1 MSAPT
6 KIAIIYFTG
15 SAKATA
21 EKIASIVDAQ
31 IFDLGKNPNNN
42 AKILQDLFADNT
54 AIIGICAA
62 GILMRLLSPVI
73 ADKHSEPTV
82 IAVSGNGKFV
92 VPLLGGHKG
101 ANGLAKEIA
110 HGLDGV
116 AAITTASDAVF
127 SFALDDPPSGYEL
140 ANPKAAKNA
149 MAAILNGEALQVTG
163 DASWLEKAG
172 YPIAENGSVKVTIS
186 EFFNPKNLSKNTLLY
201 HPKILVAGVGCA
213 RGSKSLEVIDLIKKS
228 LADATLST
236 KSLAAIATIDIKSD
250 ERAFHAAA
258 EYFDVPLKL
267 FSPEELAKNETLVP
281 NPSEIVKAETGTASV
296 AESASL
302 FAGKLLVQKQ
312 KTLNATCAIGR
323 AEHPID
329 LEKFGK
335 SPGQLHLVGIGPGA
349 QMQRTF
355 SATNAMKN
363 SSDWVGYGLYLDLI
377 SDLHKNQIQHRFELG
392 DEEKR
397 VRFAMELAATGKNV
411 ALICS
416 GDAQIYAMASL
427 VYELLQAK
435 DKRAVSAGAKR
446 LQVFS
451 HPGISALQMASS
463 KAGALLGHDFC
474 AISLSDLLTPREDIE
489 KRLLAAAKGDF
500 VTAFY
505 NPRSKRRLDLMEKA
519 KQLYLQYRPGD
530 TPVIIGTN
538 LGRKSENLHIT
549 TLENF
554 NPDEID
560 MLTIVLFGSSNSKS
574 FMRGDGKLV
583 AFTPRGYARK
593 IYAEKSSIEPG
604 P

>member
-1 MSAPT
+1 MSKSA
-6 KIAIIYFTG
+6 KITIVYFTG
-15 SAKATA
+15 SAKTTA
-21 EKIASIVDAQ
+21 EKIASTVEAE
-31 IFDLGKNPNNN
+31 IFNLGKKSDNS
-42 AKILQDLFADNT
+42 AKILQDLFEENT
-54 AIIGICAA
+54 AIIGVCAA
-62 GILMRLLSPVI
+62 GILMRLLAPVI
-73 ADKHSEPTV
+73 ADKHGEPVV
-82 IAVSGNGKFV
+82 IAVSGNGKFI

-101 ANGLAKEIA
+101 ANALAKKIA

-116 AAITTASDAVF
+116 AAITTASDAAF
-127 SFALDDPPSGYEL
+127 DFALDDPPDGYEL
-140 ANPKAAKNA
+140 ANPEAAKNA
-149 MAAILNGEALQVTG
+149 MAAILNGEALDVTG
-163 DASWLEKAG
+163 DAPWLEKAG
-172 YPIAENGSVKVTIS
+172 YPVEKTGSVKLVIS
-186 EFFNPKNLSKNTLLY
+186 EFSNPENLNKNTLLY
-201 HPKILVAGVGCA
+201 HPKTLVAGVGCA
-213 RGSKSLEVIDLIKKS
+213 RGTGAKEVIDLINKS
-228 LADATLST
+228 LAQAALSA

-250 ERAFHAAA
+250 ESAFHAAA

-267 FSPEELAKNETLVP
+267 FSPEELARNETLVP

-296 AESASL
+296 AESAAL
-302 FAGKLLVQKQ
+302 IAGKLLVEKQ
-312 KTLNATCAIGR
+312 KTTNATCAIGS
-323 AEHPID
+323 ADQPID
-329 LEKFGK
+329 LKNFGQA
-335 SPGQLHLVGIGPGA
+335 PGQLHLVGIGPGA
-349 QMQRTF
+349 PEQRTF

-363 SSDWVGYGLYLDLI
+363 SNHWVGYGLYLDLI
-377 SDLHKNQIQHRFELG
+377 SDLHKNQIKHRFELG

-427 VYELLQAK
+427 VYELLDARG
-435 DKRAVSAGAKR
+435 KRAVSAGAKR

-538 LGRKSENLHIT
+538 LGREGESVRIT
-549 TLENF
+549 SLEEF
-554 NPDEID
+554 DPEEID

-574 FMRGDGKLV
+574 FLRGDGKLV
-583 AFTPRGYARK
+583 AFTPRGYAK
-593 IYAEKSSIEPG
+593 KGLAI
-604 P
+604 

>member
-1 MSAPT
+1 MSAST

-21 EKIASIVDAQ
+21 EKIASIVDAE
-31 IFDLGKNPNNN
+31 IFDLGKSPDNK
-42 AKILQDLFADNT
+42 AKILQNLFTENT
-54 AIIGICAA
+54 AIIGVCAA
-62 GILMRLLSPVI
+62 GILMRLLAPVI
-73 ADKHSEPTV
+73 ADKHHEPPV
-82 IAVSGNGKFV
+82 IAVSGNGKII

-101 ANGLAKEIA
+101 ANALAKKIA
-110 HGLDGV
+110 LGLDGV
-116 AAITTASDAVF
+116 AAITTASDAGF
-127 SFALDDPPSGYEL
+127 DFALDDPPDGYEL
-140 ANPKAAKNA
+140 ANAKAAKSA

-163 DASWLEKAG
+163 DAGWLKKAG
-172 YPIAENGSVKVTIS
+172 YPVKENGSVKVIIS
-186 EFFNPKNLSKNTLLY
+186 EFLAYENPRKNSLLFY
-201 HPKILVAGVGCA
+201 PKTLVAGVGCA
-213 RGSKSLEVIDLIKKS
+213 RGTGAKEVIDLIKKS
-228 LADATLST
+228 LADATLSA
-236 KSLAAIATIDIKSD
+236 KSLAAVATIDIKSD
-250 ERAFHAAA
+250 ESAFHAAA
-258 EYFDVPLKL
+258 KYFNVPLKL
-267 FSPEELAKNETLVP
+267 FSPEELAKNDQLVP

-296 AESASL
+296 AESAAM
-302 FAGKLLVQKQ
+302 FAGQLLVQKQ

-323 AEHPID
+323 SEQPVD
-329 LEKFGK
+329 VKNFGQT
-335 SPGQLHLVGIGPGA
+335 PGQLHLVGIGPGA
-349 QMQRTF
+349 PEQRTF
-355 SATNAMKN
+355 SAANSMKN

-377 SDLHKNQIQHRFELG
+377 SDLHKNQTQHRFELG

-427 VYELLQAK
+427 AYELLQAEGE
-435 DKRAVSAGAKR
+435 RAVSAGAKR

-474 AISLSDLLTPREDIE
+474 AISLSDLLTPRGDIE

-538 LGRKSENLHIT
+538 LGRKSESLRIT
-549 TLENF
+549 SLEEF

-574 FMRGDGKLV
+574 FMRGNGKLA
-583 AFTPRGYARK
+583 AFTPRGYAS
-593 IYAEKSSIEPG
+593 KSGFGS
-604 P
+604 